1 MASGARPALPG
12 GHELGD
18 QLYFTGP
25 SQSVEDGD
33 KVVHGQSGEIVGLT
47 ALHIA
52 AARGDVAM
60 CRALLDAGAD
70 PTRRDA
76 MGMSALEHARWWMS
90 GSAEGHACA
99 SYQICSLHFC

>member
-1 MASGARPALPG
+1 M
-12 GHELGD
+12 
-18 QLYFTGP
+18 
-25 SQSVEDGD
+25 
-33 KVVHGQSGEIVGLT
+33 T

-90 GSAEGHACA
+90 GSAEGHAPEAIEALLFCRTYL
-99 SYQICSLHFC
+99 SGWRKPPPTSGLDFSLRTKAATCTRAAVDYPS